1 MSPLYKKMSFFSKVL
16 FTIFILFLLISAE
29 KQMNFLESSKSLV
42 LMETVDQVK
51 IDEEL
56 FVFEDPEGSLTIS
69 EVSQPMAAMQFMP
82 NVEGTPNLGYTDS
95 VYWVRFEVDNRAP
108 EKNWLVEIAAPSLD
122 SAVLYSPD
130 SIGRYTA
137 KESGRLLPVGE
148 RDYYHRN
155 LVFGLDMA
163 DEGRFDYYV
172 RIETGGPMQ
181 IPITIWNEK
190 AFEAK
195 TLTTAGFVGVGSGI
209 IFVILG
215 YFIWQFLKRN
225 QMSYLYFVLLTTSLL
240 FTIFSMASLNFAYI
254 WPQLPNWNHIAVL
267 FFIGI
272 SSIFLLLFTESFLD
286 VRRHLP
292 NLKKAVQLLIVVNI
306 ILLAALIFS
315 YELVNTLLPVSLLA
329 SALLSFAIAVI
340 SSKKEIKY
348 ARYFL
353 VASFLLIFGIGL
365 SFLVEMGYAPLTLRT
380 RYGSF
385 IIMALGICYMAFALL
400 DKQNV
405 KKEEK
410 IELERKAIERQRLA
424 VESLKH
430 AINRKDKLLAIT
442 SHSLRTPLY
451 GMIGI
456 AEALQETENG
466 RIPQGLNQQL
476 GNIISS
482 GKKLAHMVN
491 DLLDYSKLKQ
501 NVLSVHLDKTDL
513 ADITNA
519 VLSICEPLA
528 KEKNL
533 ELYHDLPPEL
543 PLVIADDDRVQQ
555 ILYNLI
561 ENSLKYTETGEIVIL
576 AKKMNDEVKISV
588 RDTGKGIQEDKV
600 LHLFEPFNQSGEH
613 KMEGINGGAIGLSV
627 SKRLVEL
634 QGGMLEIESQKGKGS
649 IFSFTLPIYKEK
661 PIEEGD
667 MSVNQEVK
675 VFPADQLM
683 HSQAHNKQDRQYL
696 KVLVIDHR
704 EVNRKM
710 LVHQLSQTGYDAAGV
725 TTGQEAMD
733 FVNEQPI
740 DLIVLESELVDMTAD
755 EFCRHIRKT
764 FTLTELPIL
773 MMSESDEVQFKTMAF
788 TAGANDYL
796 VKPCDKEEFLL
807 RVETLANLRNLTKE
821 ITNMNY
827 LLERNIKERTLALE
841 ITNMNLVTV
850 NDEIQEIEK
859 ARNDMLST
867 ISHELGTPITLIHS
881 YIQAV
886 KESLID
892 ERNPKY
898 LDMIHN
904 KLLLLERLTEDLVE
918 LSKYKSGTMTL
929 RFEQVRFGEWLNR
942 LADGMES
949 DVTQSGRIFEHKKAA
964 HNTKEENLMLL
975 IDTNRIDQVFS
986 NILWNAVKHTSS
998 IDGKISISTEVF
1010 FVNTEEKTL
1019 LALEDIDAEVIIKVE
1034 DTGSGIDK
1042 EVLPHIFDRFFKMD
1056 DLLKEKGSGLG
1067 LAISKEII
1075 KSHKGEIWAE
1085 SELGKG
1091 SIFYIAL
1098 PLTF

>member
-1 MSPLYKKMSFFSKVL
+1 MSPFYKKMSVFSKVL
-16 FTIFILFLLISAE
+16 FIVFILFFLMSAE
-29 KQMNFLESSKSLV
+29 KQINFLENSSGSLV
-42 LMETVDQVK
+42 LKETVDQVK
-51 IDEEL
+51 VDEEL
-56 FVFEDPEGSLTIS
+56 SIFEDPEGDLTIS

-82 NVEGTPNLGYTDS
+82 NIEGTPNLGYTDS
-95 VYWVRFEVDNRAP
+95 VYWVRFEVENRAR

-122 SAVLYSPD
+122 SVVLYSPD

-137 KESGRLLPVGE
+137 KESGRLLPVE
-148 RDYYHRN
+148 NRDYYHRN
-155 LVFGLDMA
+155 LVFGLDMK
-163 DEGRFDYYV
+163 DEGSFVYYA

-181 IPITIWNEK
+181 IPVTVWEEK

-195 TLTTAGFVGVGSGI
+195 NRTIGGFIGIGGGVI
-209 IFVILG
+209 LVFLG
-215 YFIWQFLKRN
+215 YFIWQFIQRS
-225 QMSYLYFVLLTTSLL
+225 QRSYFYFVLLTITLL
-240 FTIFSMASLNFAYI
+240 FTISSMTGLTFAFI
-254 WPQLPNWNHIAVL
+254 WPDLPRWNEIAVL
-267 FFIGI
+267 FFIGL
-272 SSIFLLLFTESFLD
+272 SSILTLLFTESFLD

-292 NLKKAVQLLIVVNI
+292 SLNRVLQLLLGINV
-306 ILLAALIFS
+306 ILLAALLVS
-315 YELVNTLLPVSLLA
+315 YEFVRVHLPVSLLT
-329 SALLSFAIAVI
+329 SAVLSLAIGI
-340 SSKKEIKY
+340 ICTKKEIKY

-353 VASFLLIFGIGL
+353 MASFLLVFGIGL
-365 SFLVEMGYAPLTLRT
+365 SFLVVMGYAPLTLRT
-380 RYGSF
+380 RYGGFLS
-385 IIMALGICYMAFALL
+385 IGLGVCYAAFALS
-400 DKQNV
+400 DKQSV

-410 IELERKAIERQRLA
+410 IELERKANERQRLA

-430 AINRKDKLLAIT
+430 AINRKDELLAIT

-476 GNIISS
+476 GNIVSS

-501 NVLSVHLDKTDL
+501 NVLSIHLDKVDL
-513 ADITNA
+513 ASIANA

-528 KEKNL
+528 KEKKL
-533 ELYHDLPPEL
+533 KIYRDFPEEL
-543 PLVIADDDRVQQ
+543 PFIIADGDRVQQ
-555 ILYNLI
+555 ILFNLI
-561 ENSLKYTETGEIVIL
+561 ENSIKYTESGEIVIS
-576 AKKMNDEVKISV
+576 AKKMNDQVQISV

-600 LHLFEPFNQSGEH
+600 SHLFEPFDQNGENRVESI
-613 KMEGINGGAIGLSV
+613 KGASLGLSV

-634 QGGMLEIESQKGKGS
+634 QGGMLEIESHKGKGS
-649 IFSFTLPIYKEK
+649 IFSFTLPIYKEEHV
-661 PIEEGD
+661 EEKIL
-667 MSVNQEVK
+667 SENQEVEALPSYQ
-675 VFPADQLM
+675 VM
-683 HSQAHNKQDRQYL
+683 HSAVHNKQDRHQL
-696 KVLVIDHR
+696 KVLVIDHGD
-704 EVNRKM
+704 VNRKM
-710 LVHQLSQTGYDAAGV
+710 LMHQLIQTGYDVAGV
-725 TTGQEAMD
+725 ATGQEAMD
-733 FVNEQPI
+733 FVSEQPT
-740 DLIVLESELVDMTAD
+740 DLIVLESELGDMTAD

-764 FTLTELPIL
+764 YALTELPIL
-773 MMSESDEVQFKTMAF
+773 MMSESDEVQSKSMAF

-807 RVETLANLRNLTKE
+807 RVETLANLRSLTKE

-892 ERNPKY
+892 ERNPRY

-918 LSKYKSGTMTL
+918 LSKYKSGNMTL
-929 RFEQVRFGEWLNR
+929 RFQQVRLGDWLDR
-942 LADGMES
+942 LAVGMEA
-949 DVTQSGRIFEHKKAA
+949 DVTQSGRMFEYNKKKKKSSA
-964 HNTKEENLMLL
+964 ENLMLL
-975 IDTNRIDQVFS
+975 IDADRIDQVFS

-998 IDGKISISTEVF
+998 EDGKISLSVEFHMNNKSETVLNMDGF
-1010 FVNTEEKTL
+1010 
-1019 LALEDIDAEVIIKVE
+1019 DGEVIIEVA
-1034 DTGSGIDK
+1034 DTGCGID
-1042 EVLPHIFDRFFKMD
+1042 ESILPHIFDRFFKMD
-1056 DLLKEKGSGLG
+1056 EKNIHKGSGLG
-1067 LAISKEII
+1067 LAIAKEIVL
-1075 KSHKGEIWAE
+1075 SHKGEIWAE
-1085 SELGKG
+1085 SEVGKG
-1091 SIFYIAL
+1091 SVFYIAL